1 MNKLRIG
8 IVGCGAIG
16 SSLAKFIKKDLRGRA
31 VLSGLYDID
40 VAKSAALARLLS
52 LDKRL
57 AAGSLKQLALKSQLV
72 IECASGQACRGIAE
86 TVLRSGR
93 DIMIMSAGGV
103 SGCLP
108 VLSRLAKKHNA
119 RVYIP
124 SGAISGVDALKAA
137 ALGKIKKVTL
147 TTYKNPL
154 SFSGVK
160 FIKERGIDL
169 SGIKKD
175 KVLFCGPAA
184 HAVKYFPQNINV
196 AAVLSMAGIG
206 PYKTLVKIVASPAV
220 KKNIHEVRVES
231 VAADITARTENILH
245 PDNPKTSYLAVLS
258 AEAVL
263 KQILEP
269 VRIGT

>member
-137 ALGKIKKVTL
+137 ALGKIKKVT
-147 TTYKNPL
+147 THSVIAP
-154 SFSGVK
+154 
-160 FIKERGIDL
+160 KEVHKPNCLIA
-169 SGIKKD
+169 S
-175 KVLFCGPAA
+175 A
-184 HAVKYFPQNINV
+184 
-196 AAVLSMAGIG
+196 
-206 PYKTLVKIVASPAV
+206 TLVAPERSLV
-220 KKNIHEVRVES
+220 
-231 VAADITARTENILH
+231 
-245 PDNPKTSYLAVLS
+245 S
-258 AEAVL
+258 A
-263 KQILEP
+263 I
-269 VRIGT
+269 